1 MARRGTTP
9 GPRRGARRRRWVPAV
24 GAGLLALLAVFAYR
38 GRPASPQLR
47 LPRQYQLA
55 ALIERDQGLLGSL
68 RDQLAQLQ
76 SQSDAANRAAL
87 GRRRDL
93 DTLSSQLRSAMAQA
107 GLTPVRGSGLRAVL
121 DDAAAPPT
129 TTADIN
135 NFVIHS
141 QDVQAVVNALWRAGA
156 EAVAVNGQR
165 VVSTSA
171 VLCVGNTLLL
181 DGTVSSPPY
190 VAVGVGADQGRFE
203 ADPLVRQLHADASVY
218 GLRFDVS
225 SGDGL
230 TAPAFAGAVQ
240 PRYAQSSAAP
250 APAGR

>member
-1 MARRGTTP
+1 M
-9 GPRRGARRRRWVPAV
+9 
-24 GAGLLALLAVFAYR
+24 GAGLLAVLAVLAFRA
-38 GRPASPQLR
+38 RPASPQLR

-55 ALIERDQGLLGSL
+55 ALIERDQSLLSGL

-76 SQSDAANRAAL
+76 SQSDAANRSTL
-87 GRRRDL
+87 SRRRDL
-93 DTLSSQLRSAMAQA
+93 ANLSSRLDSALAEA
-107 GLTPVRGSGLRAVL
+107 GLTAVRGPGVKAVL

-141 QDVQAVVNALWRAGA
+141 QDVQAVVNALWRSGA

-203 ADPLVRQLHADASVY
+203 ADALVRQLHADASVY
-218 GLRFDVS
+218 GLRFDVAAQGS
-225 SGDGL
+225 L

-240 PRYAQSSAAP
+240 PRYASPSAASP
-250 APAGR
+250 PR